1 MIFRPPFFLF
11 VGRRSVAYSQQEKAD
26 RAKVFKC
33 AKRYLGSLYNSHR
46 VGIQTGQ
53 LMMKESADDICNA
66 IRYIYDVLAKD
77 PKDAHGG
84 IGLVPFVIEDSKRYY
99 EKLAYIQANRQNL
112 DGIDADTLLAA
123 KPREVPVRRVPLGR
137 PRSVQLFD
145 LE

>member
-1 MIFRPPFFLF
+1 M
-11 VGRRSVAYSQQEKAD
+11 AYSQQEKAD

-33 AKRYLGSLYNSHR
+33 AKQYLGSLYNSHR

-99 EKLAYIQANRQNL
+99 EKLAYIQANRQNRL
-112 DGIDADTLLAA
+112 RLNLA
-123 KPREVPVRRVPLGR
+123 KCLCGECL
-137 PRSVQLFD
+137 
-145 LE
+145 